1 MIEIRN
7 VSKRYG
13 RRVALSGVSLTLHSG
28 EVTLLLGANGAGK
41 STLLRC
47 ILGITDFAGQVRVE
61 GLDPLRDGP
70 SVRALIGYM
79 PQSGGLHPDL
89 TVAETMQLYAAIRR
103 APRERCAVLLDE
115 AGLSGHAAVAV
126 GDLSGGLRQRLGFA
140 LALLTDPRI
149 LVLDEPSASLDAGSR
164 EWLAKRLRAAADDGR
179 VVLVSTHAGQE
190 LLAAGDRRIVLED
203 GQVIASNPPDASE
216 RPPSTDVRAIAR
228 PPADARAAALMPA
241 GSAAPLMRKELT
253 DAFANR
259 WLIGYAAVLGLL
271 GLAAARA
278 GIDSASGLALQAFG
292 RTTAT
297 LMNLCLLLAPLVA
310 VLMGAASIAGE
321 RERGTLE
328 HLLAQPL
335 TRTRLL
341 LAKHAGLVISLTA
354 ATVAGF
360 LPAGIL
366 VVSAAGA
373 GVMGHYLIFPGIAV
387 LVGMAMAGIGML
399 ISVSSRSAVQAQG
412 TAVFAWFGFVLLYD
426 LLLVGVLAVSGVPVE
441 LLGAALVANPVDAA
455 RVLGILALEPD
466 LYLLGPAGAYL
477 TAELSRSGAALL
489 LGAALLV
496 WAVAPL
502 VAAVIRFQIPG
513 ARSWRPRRDAATRC
527 HPRDRSLDRSP
538 AGVSTTVTTEEVT
551 LS

>member
-1 MIEIRN
+1 MIEIRD
-7 VSKRYG
+7 VTKRYG
-13 RRVALSGVSLTLHSG
+13 RRVAVSAVSLTLRPG

-47 ILGITDFAGQVRVE
+47 VLGIADFEGEIRVA
-61 GLDPLRDGP
+61 GLDPLTDGP

-79 PQSGGLHPDL
+79 PQSGGLHNDL
-89 TVAETMQLYAAIRR
+89 TVEETMHLYAAIRR
-103 APRERCAVLLDE
+103 APRERCAALVEE
-115 AGLSGHAAVAV
+115 AGLDGHATVKV

-164 EWLAKRLRAAADDGR
+164 EWLAKRLRAAADEGR

-203 GQVIASNPPDASE
+203 GRVIASNPPDDRETPA
-216 RPPSTDVRAIAR
+216 PSPVRAIAR
-228 PPADARAAALMPA
+228 SSPDV
-241 GSAAPLMRKELT
+241 GSRGRVGAVAPLIRKELT
-253 DAFANR
+253 DAIANR

-271 GLAAARA
+271 GLAAAGA
-278 GIDSASGLALQAFG
+278 GVGSASGLALQAFG

-321 RERGTLE
+321 LERGTLE

-335 TRTRLL
+335 TRTRVL

-354 ATVAGF
+354 ATFVGF

-373 GVMGHYLIFPGIAV
+373 GVVGHYLIFPGIAV
-387 LVGMAMAGIGML
+387 LVGMAMAGVGLL
-399 ISVSSRSAVQAQG
+399 ISVSSRTAVQAQG
-412 TAVFAWFGFVLLYD
+412 AGIFAWFGFVLLYD
-426 LLLVGVLAVSGVPVE
+426 LLLVGVLAVSGVRVG
-441 LLGAALVANPVDAA
+441 LLAAALVANPVDAA
-455 RVLGILALEPD
+455 RVLGVLVLEPD

-477 TAELSRSGAALL
+477 TAQLSRSGAALL
-489 LGAALLV
+489 LGGALLV
-496 WAVAPL
+496 WAVAPV
-502 VAAVIRFQIPG
+502 VAAVVRFQIPG
-513 ARSWRPRRDAATRC
+513 ARRRRQAVIPSTDLIHEGPSRPLARGRK
-527 HPRDRSLDRSP
+527 
-538 AGVSTTVTTEEVT
+538 STVATEEVS